1 MWLWW
6 LTSPNLKCEPPR
18 LIRVNGTVLLWWITA
33 LKPRKDCGAR
43 EVERQTA
50 KDAFSF
56 LHGRGSVFFFYCNVQ
71 LIRYSLPEIWRAT
84 FFPVL
89 TNSRLPR
96 RCSGKES
103 SGNAED
109 TRDTSSSPGVS
120 GGGNGNHYSV
130 LAWKIPWTEE
140 PGRLYSMGSVRH
152 DWALSTLLI
161 KMLIPSKTDS

>member
-56 LHGRGSVFFFYCNVQ
+56 LHGRGSIFFFYCNVQ

-109 TRDTSSSPGVS
+109 TRDTSSYPGV
-120 GGGNGNHYSV
+120 GKVLWRRKRQPLQYSC
-130 LAWKIPWTEE
+130 LENPMDRGAWQAILHGVSQTW
-140 PGRLYSMGSVRH
+140 
-152 DWALSTLLI
+152 LSNWVCCWL
-161 KMLIPSKTDS
+161 KC